1 MTVSEA
7 LDIEL
12 VDVQTMYRAVFSD
25 AVRDLGYG
33 TDTEARKVKTWMSHD
48 GFEVCCSLAN
58 WHPEWI
64 RDMLNSLMIIDQPVR
79 KLIVSD
85 CLKIMRGVIRVT
97 GRPDVAPVSIGSLN
111 RRLEG
116 DEEMKYL
123 GGPLG
128 LLSKA
133 SKESHKRRRESGD
146 TE

>member
-1 MTVSEA
+1 MSEA

-12 VDVQTMYRAVFSD
+12 VDCQTMYRAVFSD

-48 GFEVCCSLAN
+48 GFDICCSLAN

-64 RDMLNSLMIIDQPVR
+64 RDMLNSLLVIDQPVR

-85 CLKIMRGVIRVT
+85 CLKILRGVVRVT
-97 GRPDVAPVSIGSLN
+97 GRPDVAPVSIGGPAGS
-111 RRLEG
+111 LEG
-116 DEEMKYL
+116 EEQMKFI
-123 GGPLG
+123 GGPMG

-133 SKESHKRRRESGD
+133 SKESHKRRREAVGD